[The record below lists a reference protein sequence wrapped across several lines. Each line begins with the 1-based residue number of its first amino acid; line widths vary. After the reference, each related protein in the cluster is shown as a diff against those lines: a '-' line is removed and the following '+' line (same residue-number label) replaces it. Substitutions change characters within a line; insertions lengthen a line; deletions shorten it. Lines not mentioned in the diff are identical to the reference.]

1 VVLAATDFSEH
12 ADKAV
17 HRAARLAAEHSAR
30 LVLLH
35 VIEPSAWRR
44 WFATAPDCTS
54 TAAQRLDELARDIRR
69 RTRIE
74 VIARLEHGTPVDT
87 IARAARQADLLVLGA
102 TSGGSLRERVL
113 GTTAHRLLLRCERPL
128 LVVRRA
134 ARRAYA
140 NALVPLD
147 FSAASAQALQL
158 ALDLAAQA
166 NVHALHAFG
175 TCPEGK
181 LRLVGVTESAI
192 RRQRDVAR
200 RTAQAGA
207 DELLASL
214 SAVHRRRVRFEAAA
228 GEPSPLAALV
238 ERRIGADLV
247 VMCKRGRSRIE
258 DLCLGSLTR
267 HMMDRSQADV
277 LVLPYEAAQSCASS
291 LSPTAVM
298 RGPSIARTLSV
309 AGPRRSESPTT
320 GGRFSDV
327 SIQPARLSWARSTS
341 GKP

>member
-1 VVLAATDFSEH
+1 MVATDFSEH

-35 VIEPSAWRR
+35 VVETAAWRR
-44 WFATAPDCTS
+44 WFATAPNGTS
-54 TAAQRLDELARDIRR
+54 SAARRLDELARNIRR

-74 VIARLEHGTPVDT
+74 VLARLEHGVPSDT
-87 IARAARQADLLVLGA
+87 IARAARQADMLVLGA
-102 TSGGSLRERVL
+102 TNGGSLRERVL
-113 GTTAHRLLLRCERPL
+113 ETTAHRLLLRCERPL

-158 ALDLAAQA
+158 ALDLAARA

-181 LRLVGVTESAI
+181 LRLVGVAESVI
-192 RRQRDVAR
+192 RRQRDVALQA
-200 RTAQAGA
+200 AQAGA

-214 SAVHRRRVRFEAAA
+214 SAAHRRRVRFEAAP

-247 VMCKRGRSRIE
+247 VMCKRGGSRIE

-267 HMMDRSQADV
+267 HMMNRSQADV
-277 LVLPYEAAQSCASS
+277 LVLPGAAAQSCASS
-291 LSPTAVM
+291 LSPTALI

-309 AGPRRSESPTT
+309 AGPRRSESPAT
-320 GGRFSDV
+320 GGRFSDA
-327 SIQPARLSWARSTS
+327 SIQSARLS
-341 GKP
+341 